1 MSKKDYRELERYRK
15 AEKAGKIRVCDYAS
29 GDVVYV
35 LIHADRGINS
45 FVVERKIV
53 EKLCFYKKMKELVFT
68 DGTSEGVPMSKPFH
82 RVFPTEKAAY
92 QAIVDMEVGA

>member
-35 LIHADRGINS
+35 LIHTSRELNS
-45 FVVERKIV
+45 YVVEKKVV
-53 EKLCFYKKMKELVFT
+53 EKLCFYRKMKELVFT
-68 DGTSEGVPMSKPFH
+68 DGTSEGIPISKPFL

-92 QAIVDMEVGA
+92 QAIVDMEA